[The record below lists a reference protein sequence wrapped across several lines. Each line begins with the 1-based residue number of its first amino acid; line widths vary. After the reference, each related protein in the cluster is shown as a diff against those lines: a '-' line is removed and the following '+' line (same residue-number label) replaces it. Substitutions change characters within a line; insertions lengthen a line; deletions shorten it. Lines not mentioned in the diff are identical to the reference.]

1 MESHS
6 LTIQADPQL
15 VTALKKIAKRKHTSL
30 ENVAKEALLSYVQ
43 LQPAA
48 KKKYSIIGIAR
59 SGKGNLSVEAENI
72 LEKSA
77 NRREGRSLPE

>member
-1 MESHS
+1 MEV
-6 LTIQADPQL
+6 LTIQADQKL
-15 VTALKKIAKRKHTSL
+15 VSALKKIAKRKHISV
-30 ENVAKEALLSYVQ
+30 ESVAKEALLSYVQ
-43 LQPAA
+43 LQPAT

-77 NRREGRSLPE
+77 NRREGWSLPE